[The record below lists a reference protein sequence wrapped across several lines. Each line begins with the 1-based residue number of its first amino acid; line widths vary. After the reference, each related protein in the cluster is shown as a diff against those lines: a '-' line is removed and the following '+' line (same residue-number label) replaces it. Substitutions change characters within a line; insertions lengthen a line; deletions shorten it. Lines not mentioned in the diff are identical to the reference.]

1 MPTPHIDEN
10 VLDRYAMGTLPEAAI
25 PQVEE
30 HLLIC
35 SLCQSRLVETDDFL
49 IHFRTAATQVEL
61 YTAPFWQRLLTTPRL
76 IWGSSAVMAAGL
88 ALLLITGEPPIS
100 KPQPAMVLMQSLRG
114 PEEQAQIAKGRPS
127 LLIFD
132 LPIPATHPAYEV
144 EVVDTAGKQILKG
157 QGIVKED
164 RLAFLIQ
171 KLAPAGYWVRIYQ
184 KEPARALVAEYGLQA
199 K

>member
-10 VLDRYAMGTLPEAAI
+10 VLDRYAMGTLPGAAI

-30 HLLIC
+30 HLLSC

-49 IHFRTAATQVEL
+49 IHFRAAATQVEL
-61 YTAPFWQRLLTTPRL
+61 HTAPFWQRFVNAQRL
-76 IWGSSAVMAAGL
+76 IWGGSAVAAAAL
-88 ALLLITGEPPIS
+88 MLLLVSGEPRFS

-114 PEEQAQIAKGRPS
+114 PEEQAQIAKGSAS

-132 LPIPATHPAYEV
+132 VPIPATHPSYEV

-157 QGIVKED
+157 QGIVKDD
-164 RLAFLIQ
+164 RLAFPVQ
-171 KLAPAGYWVRIYQ
+171 RLAPAAYWVRIYQ
-184 KEPARALVAEYGLQA
+184 KQPARTLVAEYGLQA

>member
-10 VLDRYAMGTLPEAAI
+10 VLDRYAMGTLPGTAI

-30 HLLIC
+30 HLLSC

-49 IHFRTAATQVEL
+49 IHFRAAATQVEL
-61 YTAPFWQRLLTTPRL
+61 HTAPFWQSVLNTQRF
-76 IWGSSAVMAAGL
+76 IWGGSAVAAAGL
-88 ALLLITGEPPIS
+88 VLLLVTGEPRLS
-100 KPQPAMVLMQSLRG
+100 KPQPATVLMQSLRG
-114 PEEQAQIAKGRPS
+114 PEDQAQIAKGSPS

-132 LPIPATHPAYEV
+132 LPIPATHPSYEV

-157 QGIVKED
+157 QGIVKDD
-164 RLAFLIQ
+164 RLAFPIQ

-184 KEPARALVAEYGLQA
+184 KQPARALVAEYGLQA

>member
-10 VLDRYAMGTLPEAAI
+10 VLDRYAMGTLPAAAI

-35 SLCQSRLVETDDFL
+35 SFCQTRLVETDDFL
-49 IHFRTAATQVEL
+49 IHFRAAATQVEL
-61 YTAPFWQRLLTTPRL
+61 QPASFWQRFLNAHRL
-76 IWGSSAVMAAGL
+76 IWGGSAVAAA
-88 ALLLITGEPPIS
+88 ALMLFLVTGEPRLNR
-100 KPQPAMVLMQSLRG
+100 PQPATVLMQSLRG
-114 PEEQAQIAKGRPS
+114 PEEPAQIAKGRPS
-127 LLIFD
+127 VLIFD
-132 LPIPATHPAYEV
+132 LPIPATHPSYEV

-164 RLAFLIQ
+164 HLVFPIQ
-171 KLAPAGYWVRIYQ
+171 KLAPAAYWVRIYQ
-184 KEPARALVAEYGLQA
+184 KQPAKELVAEYGLQA

>member
-10 VLDRYAMGTLPEAAI
+10 VLDRYAMGTLPGAAI

-30 HLLIC
+30 HLLTC
-35 SLCQSRLVETDDFL
+35 SLCQSRLVETDDFV
-49 IHFRTAATQVEL
+49 IHFRAAATQVEL
-61 YTAPFWQRLLTTPRL
+61 QPASFWQRFLSAYRL
-76 IWGSSAVMAAGL
+76 IWGGSAVAAAGL
-88 ALLLITGEPPIS
+88 MLLLVTGEPRLS
-100 KPQPAMVLMQSLRG
+100 KPQPAVVLMQSLRG
-114 PEEQAQIAKGRPS
+114 PEEQAQIAKGSPS

-132 LPIPATHPAYEV
+132 VPIPATHPSYEV

-157 QGIVKED
+157 QGIVKDD
-164 RLAFLIQ
+164 RLAFPIQ

-184 KEPARALVAEYGLQA
+184 KQPARTLVAEYGLQA

>member
-10 VLDRYAMGTLPEAAI
+10 VLDRYAMGTLPEAAV

-35 SLCQSRLVETDDFL
+35 SFCQTRLVETDDFL
-49 IHFRTAATQVEL
+49 VHFRTAATQVEL
-61 YTAPFWQRLLTTPRL
+61 YTAPFWQRFLNAQRL
-76 IWGSSAVMAAGL
+76 IWGGFAVSVAGL
-88 ALLLITGEPPIS
+88 VLLLVTGEPRLS

-114 PEEQAQIAKGRPS
+114 PEEQAQIAKGSPS

-132 LPIPATHPAYEV
+132 LPIPATHPTYEV
-144 EVVDTAGKQILKG
+144 EVVDTAGRQILKG
-157 QGIVKED
+157 QGIVKDD

-184 KEPARALVAEYGLQA
+184 KQPTRALVAEYGLEA

>member
-30 HLLIC
+30 HLLSC
-35 SLCQSRLVETDDFL
+35 SLCQTLLLETDDFL
-49 IHFRTAATQVEL
+49 VHFRAAATQVEL
-61 YTAPFWQRLLTTPRL
+61 YTIPFWQRFLNAQRL
-76 IWGSSAVMAAGL
+76 IWGGSAVAVAGL
-88 ALLLITGEPPIS
+88 VLLLVTGEPRLSMPE
-100 KPQPAMVLMQSLRG
+100 PAMVLMQSLRG
-114 PEEQAQIAKGRPS
+114 PEEQAQIAKGSPS

-132 LPIPATHPAYEV
+132 LPIPATHPTYEV

-157 QGIVKED
+157 QGIVKD
-164 RLAFLIQ
+164 DHLAFLIQ

-184 KEPARALVAEYGLQA
+184 KEPARALVAEYGLEA

>member
-10 VLDRYAMGTLPEAAI
+10 ILDRYAMGTLPGAAI

-30 HLLIC
+30 HLLSC

-49 IHFRTAATQVEL
+49 THFRAAATQVEVHP
-61 YTAPFWQRLLTTPRL
+61 APFWQRFLNAQRF
-76 IWGSSAVMAAGL
+76 IWGGSAVVAAGL
-88 ALLLITGEPPIS
+88 MLFLVVGQPRYT

-114 PEEQAQIAKGRPS
+114 PEEQAQIAKGSPS

-132 LPIPATHPAYEV
+132 VPVPTTHPDYEI

-157 QGIVKED
+157 QGIVTED
-164 RLAFLIQ
+164 HLAFPIQ
-171 KLAPAGYWVRIYQ
+171 KLAPAGYWVRVYQ
-184 KEPARALVAEYGLQA
+184 KQPARALVAEYGLQA

>member
-25 PQVEE
+25 PPVEE
-30 HLLIC
+30 HLLSC
-35 SLCQSRLVETDDFL
+35 SVCQSRLVETDDFL
-49 IHFRTAATQVEL
+49 IHFRAAATQVEL
-61 YTAPFWQRLLTTPRL
+61 QTAPFWQRFLNTQRL
-76 IWGSSAVMAAGL
+76 IWGGSLVAAAAL
-88 ALLLITGEPPIS
+88 ALLLVTGEPRLS
-100 KPQPAMVLMQSLRG
+100 KPQPAMVRMQSLRG
-114 PEEQAQIAKGRPS
+114 PEEQAQIAKGSPS

-132 LPIPATHPAYEV
+132 LPIPATHPTYEV

-157 QGIVKED
+157 QGIVKDD

-171 KLAPAGYWVRIYQ
+171 KLAPAGYWVRIYEKQ
-184 KEPARALVAEYGLQA
+184 PARTLVAEYGLEA